1 VVSCTC
7 VLRLQRLVLGGA
19 LACAGATVA
28 VALVSKLQF
37 VYRDPDLHV
46 ALETTAALAASGAA
60 FLLLG
65 RFGRSGFLDEILLA
79 AGLSVLALTNLAFA
93 ALPAALNL
101 ELSRGSYWGML
112 ATGAFAAGLVSA
124 SALLPRFRLGRG
136 PRWPLVVY
144 AGAIGL
150 TAAVFALL
158 VVYQDHL
165 PPSVGPVRGLGS
177 DVTGH
182 PALFALE
189 LAQAQLYLLAAYGF
203 ARRHRLSG
211 DEFSGW
217 LALACVLAAAAH
229 VDYFFYPSPVGSS
242 VVLGDLFRLGFYLV
256 LLVGAGRE
264 IASYWSSAVAAAAL
278 EERRRLAR
286 DVHDGLAQEL
296 AFISRNVR
304 LLRQRPTEP
313 DLVER
318 ILHGVA
324 RAQAESRRVIGALS
338 WNLDEP
344 LEQALAR
351 AALDAAR
358 RHGASVDLEL
368 ESGVVLSPRER
379 EAVVRIASEAVANA
393 ARHSAADRLRV
404 YLERREAGL
413 RLAVVDDGIGF
424 DLEPSAKG
432 FGLTTM
438 RERAEALGGKLR
450 VRSRRGAGTQVE
462 FEL

>member
-1 VVSCTC
+1 VSCTC

-28 VALVSKLQF
+28 VALVSKLEF

-101 ELSRGSYWGML
+101 ALSRGSYWGML
-112 ATGAFAAGLVSA
+112 ASGAFAAGLIAA

-144 AGAIGL
+144 TGAIGL
-150 TAAVFALL
+150 TAAAFALL
-158 VVYQDHL
+158 VVYQNHL
-165 PPSVGPVRGLGS
+165 PPSVPRVGFGS
-177 DVTGH
+177 ALAGH
-182 PALFALE
+182 PTLFALE

-229 VDYFFYPSPVGSS
+229 VDYFFYPSPVATS

-304 LLRQRPTEP
+304 LLRQRPGEP
-313 DLVER
+313 ELVDR
-318 ILHGVA
+318 ILQGVA

-351 AALDAAR
+351 AAREAAR

-393 ARHSAADRLRV
+393 ARHSAAERLRV

-424 DLEPSAKG
+424 DPQPTAKG

-450 VRSRRGAGTQVE
+450 VRSRRGAGTRVE
-462 FEL
+462 LEL

>member
-1 VVSCTC
+1 MSCTC

-28 VALVSKLQF
+28 VALVSKLEF

-101 ELSRGSYWGML
+101 ALSRGSYWGML
-112 ATGAFAAGLVSA
+112 ASGAFAAGLIAA

-144 AGAIGL
+144 TGAIGL
-150 TAAVFALL
+150 TAAAFALL
-158 VVYQDHL
+158 VVYQNHL
-165 PPSVGPVRGLGS
+165 PPSVPRVGFGS
-177 DVTGH
+177 ALAGH
-182 PALFALE
+182 PTLFALE

-229 VDYFFYPSPVGSS
+229 VDYFFYPSPVATS

-304 LLRQRPTEP
+304 LLRQRPGEP
-313 DLVER
+313 ELVDR
-318 ILHGVA
+318 ILQGVA

-351 AALDAAR
+351 AAREAAR

-393 ARHSAADRLRV
+393 ARHSAAERLRV

-413 RLAVVDDGIGF
+413 RLAVVDDGVGF
-424 DLEPSAKG
+424 DPQPTAKG

-450 VRSRRGAGTQVE
+450 VRSRRGAGTRVE
-462 FEL
+462 LEL